1 MKLLFLGTG
10 SGVPAKHRN
19 VSSIAL
25 KLLDERN
32 SVWLFDC
39 GESTQQQILHTTLK
53 PRKIDKI
60 FITHLHGDH
69 IFGLPGLLSSRAFQG
84 GDTPLTICGPVGIK
98 QYVLTSLKL
107 SGSYLRYP
115 LYFKEIKEEGVVYE
129 DNQFVVTC
137 GLLKHG
143 LPSYGYR
150 VKEKDHPGML
160 LADKLKEMGV
170 PSGPLYGKLKQ
181 GKTVELEDGRVLN
194 GRDFIGPA
202 KKGRVVT
209 ILGDTIKTPKS
220 IELAKDADV
229 LVHESTFSGDE
240 QEMAKDYNH
249 STNIDAANTAR
260 QANVKKL
267 LLTHISSRYVGREA
281 AKLEKEARK
290 VFKNTHLMY
299 DFTEVDVLMDDPHH
313 IEYEEE

>member
-1 MKLLFLGTG
+1 MELVFLGTG

-32 SVWLFDC
+32 SIWLFDC
-39 GESTQQQILHTTLK
+39 GEATQHQILNTSIK

-84 GDTPLTICGPVGIK
+84 GDSGLTIYGPVGIK
-98 QYVLTSLKL
+98 KFVLTSLKV

-115 LYFKEIKEEGVVYE
+115 LHFKEFKEDGVLYE
-129 DNQFVVTC
+129 DDQFIVSS

-160 LADKLKEMGV
+160 MAEKLKEMGV
-170 PSGPLYGKLKQ
+170 PSGPLYGKLKK
-181 GKTVELEDGRVLN
+181 GETVVLEDGRVVD
-194 GRDFIGPA
+194 GKDFIGPP

-209 ILGDTIKTPKS
+209 ILGDTVKTNKS
-220 IELAKDADV
+220 IELAMNADV
-229 LVHESTFSGDE
+229 LVHESTFRGEDK
-240 QEMAKDYNH
+240 EMAKEYNH
-249 STNIDAANTAR
+249 STNLDAADTAR
-260 QANVKKL
+260 KASVKKL
-267 LLTHISSRYVGREA
+267 LLTHISSRYVG
-281 AKLEKEARK
+281 KDSKLLEKEARK
-290 VFKNTHLMY
+290 AFKNTHLMY
-299 DFTEVDVLMDDPHH
+299 DFTEVDIPMIHPQT
-313 IEYEEE
+313 ENGGE